1 MWCDGADLSN
11 DMQVVKSEA
20 SRIRDVSELSRP
32 TNAPPVLSMALP
44 WWQVVSALL
53 GSAARQRCGRQRP
66 GDERQPQYFAL
77 QLFAE
82 AATKKQCRHASDAA
96 RQSSPLGGTS
106 DPTSMPPPAC
116 SVGTTHPGCG
126 SASGTRMGGPLSFPA
141 DGLGTANYFW
151 RKSRHRC
158 EVHVLL
164 CVPHHRLV
172 GLPPPSPLY
181 LLPGAI
187 T

>member
-82 AATKKQCRHASDAA
+82 AATKNSVAMRAMQHGSHRRSAAPVIPPPCRLQHVPSARLIQGVEARQGRAWAGLCLSRLMASARLIISGGRAAIAA
-96 RQSSPLGGTS
+96 RYTCCFVYLITASSDCHLPRRFI
-106 DPTSMPPPAC
+106 C
-116 SVGTTHPGCG
+116 SQV
-126 SASGTRMGGPLSFPA
+126 R
-141 DGLGTANYFW
+141 
-151 RKSRHRC
+151 
-158 EVHVLL
+158 
-164 CVPHHRLV
+164 
-172 GLPPPSPLY
+172 
-181 LLPGAI
+181 
-187 T
+187 